1 MFVKEKVHEM
11 WTFFAG
17 ERKIA
22 GSPRTLRYP
31 TVCTLSLVS
40 RLYIQRV
47 QIVLYTGCIYSYMS
61 HTDMVSYIGWG
72 VLSESGENTI
82 VTYIPNMEEYQ
93 AYTIVGLITDVLIE
107 ITHTEG
113 RS

>member
-1 MFVKEKVHEM
+1 
-11 WTFFAG
+11 
-17 ERKIA
+17 
-22 GSPRTLRYP
+22 
-31 TVCTLSLVS
+31 
-40 RLYIQRV
+40 
-47 QIVLYTGCIYSYMS
+47 MS

-72 VLSESGENTI
+72 VPSESGENTI

-93 AYTIVGLITDVLIE
+93 VYTIVGLIIGVLIE